1 MNVVAYFSVFA
12 ADNLDY
18 YVSNL
23 PIQVLSVFIIF
34 YACFGFL

>member
-1 MNVVAYFSVFA
+1 MNVVGYFSVFVV
-12 ADNLDY
+12 DNLDY

-34 YACFGFL
+34 YASFGFL

>member
-1 MNVVAYFSVFA
+1 MNVVAYFSVFV

-18 YVSNL
+18 YVTNL
-23 PIQVLSVFIIF
+23 PLQVLSVFIIF